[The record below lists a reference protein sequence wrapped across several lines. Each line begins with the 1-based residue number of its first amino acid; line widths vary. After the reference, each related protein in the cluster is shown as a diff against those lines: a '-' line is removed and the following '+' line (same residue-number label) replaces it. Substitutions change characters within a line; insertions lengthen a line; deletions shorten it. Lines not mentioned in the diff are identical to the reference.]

1 MESKKVLE
9 IAVKA
14 AENKRGEDIIAL
26 DLQPVSLITD
36 YFMIVDANS
45 TRQVQA
51 IVDSIEEAVEEA
63 GIKIQRIEGYNA
75 AKWVLIDLG
84 DVMVHVFQK
93 EERAYYNLEKLWAEA
108 PLVDV
113 SAWVEA

>member
-1 MESKKVLE
+1 MDSKKMLE

-14 AENKRGEDIIAL
+14 AEDKRGEDIVAL
-26 DLQPVSLITD
+26 DLQPVSLIAD
-36 YFMIVDANS
+36 YFMIVDAAS

-51 IVDSIEEAVEEA
+51 VADSIEDAVEKA
-63 GIKIQRIEGYNA
+63 GIKIQRVEGYNA

-93 EERAYYNLEKLWAEA
+93 EERAHYNLEKLWVEA
-108 PLVDV
+108 PLVDL
-113 SAWVEA
+113 SDWVEA